1 MNVRFYNAGE
11 KIDVMIPF
19 TLLQGAD
26 IHCNGSW
33 SFCALKEAWVDVPTE
48 IEVGHESIAVR
59 FAKDVRERYGKRG
72 LIQLDAAWDAK
83 KEDPDAEPEKY
94 PVAATEELCIAKGDV
109 IWKRWLRSV
118 VQSHIDQCEN
128 SMSAGGAPK
137 AAWGFTKHAFQVLG
151 IQDPGER
158 YFSDLTK
165 KGGNGHGTSDDVKA
179 ILVAQ
184 GQMLQTLVTVLV
196 AQASGKPLDAE
207 AIKAAMEPVKTPDT
221 LTSGVMTGK
230 VTKPVDMRGAGPD
243 ADIFDRKVKSKTERT
258 KEAIAAL

>member
-19 TLLQGAD
+19 TLPQGGD

-33 SFCALKEAWVDVPTE
+33 SFCALKESWVEVPTE
-48 IEVGHESIAVR
+48 IEVGSEAIAVR

-72 LIQLDAAWDAK
+72 LIQLDPAWDAK

-94 PVAATEELCIAKGDV
+94 PVAATEELVMSKGEI
-109 IWKRWLRSV
+109 IWKRWLRAV
-118 VQSHIDQCEN
+118 VQGHLDDCQSA
-128 SMSAGGAPK
+128 MSANSAPK
-137 AAWGFTKHAFQVLG
+137 AAAGFTKHAMQILG
-151 IQDPGER
+151 IADPGEQ
-158 YFSDLTK
+158 FFLNLQ

-179 ILVAQ
+179 ILAAQ
-184 GQMLQTLVTVLV
+184 GQMMNTMMGLVV
-196 AQASGKPLDAE
+196 ALASGKPIDAD

-230 VTKPVDMRGAGPD
+230 IAKPVDMRGSGPD

-258 KEAIAAL
+258 KEAVGAL